1 MTSHAGCFLFLFF
14 DLELLLCIRNFTCVL
29 GSEIE
34 PLSHSRDGSSWNWT
48 SHCCVECW
56 QSDER
61 M

>member
-1 MTSHAGCFLFLFF
+1 MLKEHFRYAV
-14 DLELLLCIRNFTCVL
+14 ICVL

>member
-1 MTSHAGCFLFLFF
+1 LTSPGCFFIFIFF
-14 DLELLLCIRNFTCVL
+14 DLE
-29 GSEIE
+29 IE
-34 PLSHSRDGSSWNWT
+34 PQSDSRDGSSWNWT

>member
-1 MTSHAGCFLFLFF
+1 MLVVILFIWSCCYALGFLLTRYLHR
-14 DLELLLCIRNFTCVL
+14 D
-29 GSEIE
+29 
-34 PLSHSRDGSSWNWT
+34 RDGSSWNWT